1 MSDTKLGTWNN
12 KSMTKGLI
20 ITFILA
26 GLLLAAC
33 ASGQP
38 QINLETTHFDFGDVV
53 NGDILSRDIVV
64 SNKGTQPVIAKS
76 VSTTCGC
83 TTAHLEPMTIPVGGS
98 ANLHITFDSG
108 AHGPSLTG
116 SVTRQIFITSNDPDQ
131 PEAMVEFT
139 ANIVAE
145 EAQ

>member
-1 MSDTKLGTWNN
+1 MI
-12 KSMTKGLI
+12 KGLI
-20 ITFILA
+20 ISLVLA

-38 QINLETTHFDFGDVV
+38 QINLETTHFDFGDVE
-53 NGDILSRDIVV
+53 NGEILSYDIVV
-64 SNKGTQPVIAKS
+64 SNKGTEPVIAKS

-83 TTAHLEPMTIPVGGS
+83 TTASLEPMTIPVGGS

-108 AHGPSLTG
+108 AHGPDLTG
-116 SVTRQIFITSNDPDQ
+116 QVTRQIFITSNDPDQ
-131 PEAMVEFT
+131 PEAIVEFT

-145 EAQ
+145 ETQ

>member
-64 SNKGTQPVIAKS
+64 SNKGTTLNKIQFKKRYYND
-76 VSTTCGC
+76 
-83 TTAHLEPMTIPVGGS
+83 LWM
-98 ANLHITFDSG
+98 
-108 AHGPSLTG
+108 
-116 SVTRQIFITSNDPDQ
+116 SNDS
-131 PEAMVEFT
+131 
-139 ANIVAE
+139 
-145 EAQ
+145 

>member
-1 MSDTKLGTWNN
+1 MSDKKLGTQDN
-12 KSMTKGLI
+12 KSIIKELL
-20 ITFILA
+20 ITFILS

-33 ASGQP
+33 TSGQP
-38 QINLETTHFDFGDVV
+38 QINLETTNFDFGDVV
-53 NGDILSRDIVV
+53 NGEILSRDILV
-64 SNKGTQPVIAKS
+64 SNKGTKPVIAKS

-83 TTAHLEPMTIPVGGS
+83 TTATLEPMTIPVGGS

-108 AHGPSLTG
+108 AHGPELTG
-116 SVTRQIFITSNDPDQ
+116 EVTRQIFITSNDPEL

-145 EAQ
+145 KTQ

>member
-1 MSDTKLGTWNN
+1 MI
-12 KSMTKGLI
+12 KGILV
-20 ITFILA
+20 TFVLA

-38 QINLETTHFDFGDVV
+38 EINLETTYFDFGDVI
-53 NGDILSRDIVV
+53 NGEILSRDIIV
-64 SNKGTQPVIAKS
+64 SNAGNKPIITKS

-83 TTAHLEPMTIPVGGS
+83 TTASLEPMTIPAGGS

-108 AHGPSLTG
+108 AHGSELTG
-116 SVTRQIFITSNDPDQ
+116 QVTRQIFITSNDPDQ

-139 ANIVAE
+139 ANIVTKE
-145 EAQ
+145 GP

>member
-1 MSDTKLGTWNN
+1 MLYLIWIQENHHVI
-12 KSMTKGLI
+12 KGIL
-20 ITFILA
+20 ITFVLA

-33 ASGQP
+33 AGGQP

-53 NGDILSRDIVV
+53 NGEILSRDILV
-64 SNKGTQPVIAKS
+64 SNDGDEAIIAQS

-83 TTAHLEPMTIPVGGS
+83 TTATLEPMTIPPGGS

-108 AHGPSLTG
+108 AHGPELTG
-116 SVTRQIFITSNDPDQ
+116 QLTRQIFITSNDPNQ

-139 ANIVAE
+139 ANIIDKDTP
-145 EAQ
+145 